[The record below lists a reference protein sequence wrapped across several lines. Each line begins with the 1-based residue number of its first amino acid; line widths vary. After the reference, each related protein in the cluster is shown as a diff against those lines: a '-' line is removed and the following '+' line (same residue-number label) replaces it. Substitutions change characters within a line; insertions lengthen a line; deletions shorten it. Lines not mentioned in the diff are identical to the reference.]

1 MANITIND
9 RRATFEDGITILDA
23 ARQLEIHVPT
33 FCYYP
38 GLEPLGACRICLVEI
53 EGQRRLQPA
62 CITAIADG
70 MVVQTNSEAVRQAN
84 RGNLEMILSSHPLD
98 CPVCDKGGECE
109 LQEMVMD
116 LGPRQG
122 TFEEKKRV
130 FREKDLPLND
140 VIIFNANRCIQC
152 LRCVRICN
160 DVVGAFALGAIERGN
175 MTEISGFG
183 DDIKNCDQCG
193 NCIEVCPVGAL
204 MNRPYRYLARPWDL
218 VRTETTCP
226 YCGTGCRFTVE
237 TRAGQ
242 LVRVRS
248 PQESGLNAETLCA
261 KGRFGI
267 DLVKHPD
274 RVRHPMVRRHDQLVA
289 VGWDEAAAFLRERLP
304 PLSQGG
310 RIGGLISPRLSNE
323 SLYGFQRLMRC
334 LFRSNQIDAFERWN
348 QPTTGEHEMA
358 PAIPLARLIREHYSR
373 RPLTEL
379 LQADLTFICGCDT
392 SEENPVSDYL
402 IRRSLAENPTRL
414 FVTSNRPGRLMGE
427 AEAAFCCPPGGEPLL
442 IAQILEE
449 VLRSV
454 PEAARQALPALENL
468 GNLPP
473 PDSASSSF
481 VSTLSAALYEATSIS
496 ILFGTELLR
505 GAVASA
511 SLQLLYDLIGI
522 LKQLGKPVWLQ
533 GLLDRPNQLGAWDLG
548 LLPGHLPGAA
558 PLDDP
563 EARKRYAEAWSMDP
577 PVAPGGDFNRMLA
590 LCDQG
595 ELESL
600 YLVGVDPL
608 LAYPDRERLE
618 GSLSRV
624 KFLLVQD
631 AYLSET
637 AARADLLLP
646 TPGYGEQG
654 GSFTNNEGRVQPLG
668 KFWQAPVE
676 AKTDNQCFSW
686 IVQTLGVEHAA
697 FEPDRVAAEL
707 YRQVPLYQSIDEAA
721 LETLDQFTGVDPAP
735 APALKPYAPAIPLPP
750 TREGMG
756 LITGNCRSHS
766 GHLSEKSATLNTIQ
780 DQAYVELNRADAR
793 ALGIGEHD
801 RVSIRGNCGE
811 VTVRARLNKDFP
823 HGLLF
828 IPDNFRAV
836 PLNRLFKA
844 GQYPCPVRIERAAP
858 RDAEERWS

>member
-1 MANITIND
+1 MATITIND
-9 RRATFEDGITILDA
+9 RTATFEEGITILDA
-23 ARQLEIHVPT
+23 ARRMEIHVPT
-33 FCYYP
+33 FCYFP
-38 GLEPLGACRICLVEI
+38 GLEPIGACRICLVEI

-70 MVVQTNSEAVRQAN
+70 MAVQTNSEAVRQAN

-116 LGPRQG
+116 LGPRQSH
-122 TFEEKKRV
+122 FDEKKRV

-152 LRCVRICN
+152 MRCVRICN

-218 VRTETTCP
+218 VRTETICP

-237 TRAGQ
+237 TRAGE

-267 DLVKHPD
+267 DFIKHPD
-274 RVRHPMVRRHDQLVA
+274 RIIGPMIRRHDQLVA
-289 VGWDEAAAFLRERLP
+289 VDWDEAGDFLRQHLQPLP
-304 PLSQGG
+304 QGQH
-310 RIGGLISPRLSNE
+310 IGGLISPRLSNE
-323 SLYGFQRLMRC
+323 SLYGFQKLMRC

-348 QPTTGEHEMA
+348 DPVTFGHKLA
-358 PAIPLARLIREHYSR
+358 PASPLARLIREHYSR
-373 RPLTEL
+373 RPLIEL
-379 LQADLTFICGCDT
+379 LGADLTLVFGCDT

-402 IRRSLAENPTRL
+402 IRRSLVENPTRL
-414 FVTSNRPGRLMGE
+414 FVTSNRPGRLMGD
-427 AEAAFCCPPGGEPLL
+427 AEAAFSCPPGAEPLL
-442 IAQILEE
+442 IAHIMDGLLRE
-449 VLRSV
+449 VPASERATLPV
-454 PEAARQALPALENL
+454 MDNLNGLPAAD
-468 GNLPP
+468 P
-473 PDSASSSF
+473 ASSAF
-481 VSTLSAALYEATSIS
+481 VAALSAALNKATSIS

-505 GAVASA
+505 GAVAST
-511 SLQLLYDLIGI
+511 SLQMLYDLIGI
-522 LKQLGKPVWLQ
+522 LKQLGKQVLLQ

-548 LLPGHLPGAA
+548 LLPGHLPGAD

-563 EARKRYAEAWSMDP
+563 QAGKHYADAWSIAP
-577 PVAPGGDFNRMLA
+577 PSTPGADFNRMLA
-590 LCDQG
+590 LCDSG
-595 ELESL
+595 EMDTL
-600 YLVGVDPL
+600 YVVGADPL

-618 GSLSRV
+618 GSLSRL

-631 AYLSET
+631 AYLSDT

-646 TPGYGEQG
+646 APGYGEQS
-654 GSFTNNEGRVQPLG
+654 GSFTNNEGRVQRVRA
-668 KFWQAPVE
+668 FWQPPAD
-676 AKTDNQCFSW
+676 AKPDNACFAW
-686 IVQTLGVEHAA
+686 IATTLGAGQELT
-697 FEPDRVAAEL
+697 EPDRVAAEI
-707 YRQVPLYQSIDEAA
+707 YQHVPIYQSSHEAA
-721 LETLDQFTGVDPAP
+721 VETQGQFTGVGLVQEPV
-735 APALKPYAPAIPLPP
+735 LKLFSPAIPLPDTP
-750 TREGMG
+750 EGMQ

-780 DQAYVELNRADAR
+780 DQAYVELNPDDADVF
-793 ALGIGEHD
+793 GIGD
-801 RVSIRGNCGE
+801 QDWVSVQGNGAE
-811 VTVRARLNKDFP
+811 LTVKAKLNRRFP
-823 HGLLF
+823 RGLLF

-836 PLNRLFKA
+836 PLNQLFRL

-858 RDAEERWS
+858 PDSEDRWS